1 MAATNFKPGKIKTV
15 YHSPMDV
22 GELLAFAGTLL
33 CALDVWDETHG
44 VNDGCY
50 MCEILE
56 PKEEGADSQAQQP
69 KA

>member
-1 MAATNFKPGKIKTV
+1 
-15 YHSPMDV
+15 MDV